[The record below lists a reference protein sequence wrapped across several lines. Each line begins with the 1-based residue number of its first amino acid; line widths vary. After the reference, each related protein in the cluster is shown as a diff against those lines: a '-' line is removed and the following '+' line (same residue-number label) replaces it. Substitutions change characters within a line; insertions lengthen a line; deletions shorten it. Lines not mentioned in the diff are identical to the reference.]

1 MQRSSSQ
8 CSLVS
13 LRPVLPKA
21 YDAPGPASVAPHL
34 SVSPPT
40 RPRAPPP
47 PPVNFSV
54 PAASAYNRPTY
65 ANSPCHAPRFTP
77 ARQPRPLDAYGRPR
91 SLGLTPRLPEAFG
104 EPGLDAR
111 GVHGFD
117 GASLD
122 ARRMHLS
129 LQPSLPPHAASA
141 VVSVDG
147 SPHVAEPDPR
157 RQDLADFATGHV
169 FMDAFSPERD
179 AHSPTATF
187 EARAC
192 A

>member
-21 YDAPGPASVAPHL
+21 YDAPVPASVAPHL

-54 PAASAYNRPTY
+54 PATSAYNRPTY

-91 SLGLTPRLPEAFG
+91 SLGLTPRLPDFG

>member
-1 MQRSSSQ
+1 MKRSSSQ

-21 YDAPGPASVAPHL
+21 YDAPVPASVAPHL

-54 PAASAYNRPTY
+54 PATSAYNRPTY

-104 EPGLDAR
+104 EPG
-111 GVHGFD
+111 
-117 GASLD
+117 LD